1 MVGGLRWLVARRKAY
16 RPALG
21 VFIVAAAL
29 LLVCS
34 GGYHMLELGA
44 DRRLMQRLDHAAIFT
59 MIAGTFTAIHGVA
72 FRGRWRG
79 TFLLIV
85 WALALTGLA
94 LKTIFFDDIPESVGL
109 VLYLGLGGVGGLSA
123 WGLWRSFGWAG
134 ARALI
139 WGGAVYSTG
148 AAYDFF
154 RGPALIDGVI
164 GAHEVFHLSVVI
176 GMLLHWNSVRT
187 LISLR
192 DQAFDAVARR
202 VSPKGMLPTLP
213 GADECSP

>member
-1 MVGGLRWLVARRKAY
+1 M
-16 RPALG
+16 
-21 VFIVAAAL
+21 

-34 GGYHMLELGA
+34 GSYHMLELGA

-94 LKTIFFDDIPESVGL
+94 FKTIFFEDIPESIGLMLYL
-109 VLYLGLGGVGGLSA
+109 VLGGIGGLSA

-154 RGPALIDGVI
+154 RGPAWIDGVI
-164 GAHEVFHLSVVI
+164 GAHEVFHVSVVA
-176 GMLLHWNSVRT
+176 GMLLHWSSVRT
-187 LISLR
+187 LIGLR

-202 VSPKGMLPTLP
+202 VSPCL
-213 GADECSP
+213 DE